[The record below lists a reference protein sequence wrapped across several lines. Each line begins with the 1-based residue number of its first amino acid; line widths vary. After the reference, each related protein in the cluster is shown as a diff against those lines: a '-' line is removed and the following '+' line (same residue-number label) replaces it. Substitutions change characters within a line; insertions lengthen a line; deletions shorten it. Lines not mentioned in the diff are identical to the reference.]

1 MLGNFALWLVL
12 LLITVALGWLAVRAF
27 RSRRGLVKWLGGGLA
42 SVLALLFGLVSA
54 VALVG
59 LVGFYAPRG
68 GPVQALQV
76 AGTPEQIARGEHLAN
91 AFCVECHSPTGE
103 LPLTGGVDLGKDIPL
118 PLGSFISVNLT
129 PAGPLKDWS
138 DGEILRILREGVD
151 PNGRRLVMMGA
162 VRARNMSDEDLHAI
176 IAYLRSQPAA
186 GEVTPAPPDRP
197 NLLAVIM
204 LALNLVP
211 SEPPV
216 SGPIS
221 APLKAATAEYGEYLV
236 SFQDCT
242 ICHGPNLDGNPTSPL
257 VDPAG
262 PNLRV
267 VRGWTAEQFV
277 QTIRTGV
284 DPSGHELSPVMPWRT
299 IARLD
304 DTELNAIYTYLLSLP

>member
-1 MLGNFALWLVL
+1 MLGNLVVWLVL
-12 LLITVALGWLAVRAF
+12 LLVTVAFGWLAVRAF
-27 RSRRGLVKWLGGGLA
+27 RSRQGLVKWLGGSLA
-42 SVLALLFGLVSA
+42 ALLTLLFGLVSA
-54 VALVG
+54 VSLVG
-59 LVGFYAPRG
+59 LVEFYAPRG
-68 GPVQALQV
+68 QPVLALQV
-76 AGTPEQIARGEHLAN
+76 AGTAEQIARGEHLAN

-103 LPLTGGVDLGKDIPL
+103 LPMIGGVDLGQDLPL

-129 PAGPLKDWS
+129 PAGPLKDWT
-138 DGEILRILREGVD
+138 DGEILRVLREGVD
-151 PNGRRLVMMGA
+151 RNGSLLVMMSA

-176 IAYLRSQPAA
+176 IAYLRSQPAS
-186 GEVTPAPPDRP
+186 GELTPEPPDRP
-197 NLLAVIM
+197 NLLAAIM

-216 SGPIS
+216 TGPIS
-221 APLKAATAEYGEYLV
+221 APPKAATAAYGEYLV

-267 VRGWTAEQFV
+267 VQGWTAEEFV

-304 DTELNAIYTYLLSLP
+304 DTELNAIYAYLLSLS